1 MSKIAVSTIY
11 TQSNQ
16 YGKIG
21 YLSSEINRSYAEK
34 NGYDFCLKNFNFNI
48 KGRHFH
54 FEKQLFLLSIIDN
67 YDWVLYL
74 DADAFVTNPGIL
86 VESLIDDDYDLIMAP
101 GNTRLFNAGVMLL
114 KNTENTKKLLRGTLN
129 SAIVDSDNNA
139 MIECYRRLKE
149 VKLKLI
155 PRKSLNSYGGDKTFE
170 WESGDFIM
178 HMALSSNEYREK
190 KLENFIKYRQFFT
203 KLPI

>member
-1 MSKIAVSTIY
+1 MSKIAVATIY

-21 YLSSEINRSYAEK
+21 YLSSEINRNYAEK
-34 NGYDFCLKNFNFNI
+34 NGYDFCLKNFNFNLEN
-48 KGRHFH
+48 RHFH

-74 DADAFVTNPGIL
+74 DADAFVTNPDVL
-86 VESLIDDDYDLIMAP
+86 VESLLDNDYDLVMAP

-114 KNTENTKKLLRGTLN
+114 KNTKNTKKLLQETLN
-129 SAIVDSDNNA
+129 SAIIDSDNNA
-139 MIECYRRLKE
+139 MIEAYRKTEE

-155 PRKSLNSYGGDKTFE
+155 PRKSLNSYGGDKIFE

-178 HMALSSNEYREK
+178 HMALSNNEYRQK
-190 KLENFIKYRQFFT
+190 KLENFIKYRQFF
-203 KLPI
+203 INF